1 MNNYVKQLMLYLNM
15 ALLIVVIQL
24 SGFVQAEE
32 KKPEEEQPYVPRK
45 IDLYEGFPE
54 WYNSVFKDNV
64 GLKEGSG
71 LFKDY
76 FKPLKMQMYFS
87 PLRHYEPP
95 TVMDHTLF
103 IEKRRRDLCIRCH
116 EGINKG
122 AIEDWRR
129 SAHYDPRK
137 TGIIARKTR
146 IIEEAIGRE
155 IVSVDCFDCHVDAE
169 KKQIRLPSAEECSEC
184 HERQVREFN
193 SEKNHGRPN
202 HIQAWEA
209 NVLVPWYPEAYRRGL
224 LAGNGGCD
232 MCHGVSDKCDPCHT
246 RHTFSAN
253 EARKPQA
260 CMSCHMGPDHPDAES
275 YGESKHGVIYELE
288 EEHYNFDKP
297 LAHVLVGE
305 EYRTPTCQFC
315 HMYQGGGRF
324 THNFVSKG
332 IWRMGTVP
340 PSNIEYK
347 SSLKDYPYGI
357 KLIADKIDIH
367 SDENLDKRDKW
378 IELCSNCHSPRFA
391 GTYLEQL
398 DDFMFQAFGLTDQA
412 QKIIDDLIAD
422 NVLYPSPENRD
433 IYPFGDKLAELLP
446 PELLGDGVWGAFKKT
461 GGKVPV
467 IGPILGVYALFYQGE
482 NNPTH
487 IETSYAKMW
496 FWYKLQGYK
505 GFAHAQQD
513 IMWWWGQS
521 PMLQELGNIQSEAA
535 RMRREAAIE
544 KSMGISG
551 EKASLNQGGDSG
563 SSGGKGLL
571 SKLFK
576 WL

>member
-1 MNNYVKQLMLYLNM
+1 MSVMNYTKKPMLFLNM
-15 ALLIVVIQL
+15 ALLVIAIQFSGVVL
-24 SGFVQAEE
+24 AEE
-32 KKPEEEQPYVPRK
+32 KKPYVPK
-45 IDLYEGFPE
+45 KMDIYEGFPE

-64 GLKEGSG
+64 GLKEGAG

-76 FKPLKMQMYFS
+76 YKPLKMQMYFS

-103 IEKRRRDLCIRCH
+103 IEKERRDLCIRCH
-116 EGINKG
+116 EGINTG
-122 AIEDWRR
+122 AVEDWRR
-129 SAHYDPRK
+129 SAHFNPRK
-137 TGIIARKTR
+137 SGIIARKTK
-146 IIEEAIGRE
+146 IIEGAIGKE
-155 IVSVDCFDCHVDAE
+155 IVSVDCFDCHVNTE

-209 NVLVPWYPEAYRRGL
+209 NVLVPWYPEAYRRGW

-232 MCHGVSDKCDPCHT
+232 MCHGISDKCDPCHT
-246 RHTFSAN
+246 RHTFSAT
-253 EARKPQA
+253 EARRPQA

-275 YGESKHGVIYELE
+275 YGESKHGVIYEME

-347 SSLKDYPYGI
+347 SSLKNYPYGI
-357 KLIADKIDIH
+357 NIIAPKIDIH
-367 SDENLDKRDKW
+367 SEENLDKRDKW

-391 GTYLEQL
+391 DTYLEQL
-398 DDFMFQAFGLTDQA
+398 DDFMFQAFGLTDDA

-422 NVLYPSPENRD
+422 DILYPSSQNRD
-433 IYPFGDKLAELLP
+433 IYPLGDKLAELLP
-446 PELLGDGVWGAFKKT
+446 ASLIGDGVWNAFKKT

-521 PMLQELGNIQSEAA
+521 PMLQELGNIQSEAM

-544 KSMGISG
+544 QAIGS
-551 EKASLNQGGDSG
+551 KASHSQGGG
-563 SSGGKGLL
+563 SESHQPLTKKVSEFLQFF
-571 SKLFK
+571 SVND
-576 WL
+576 